1 MALHHALRDLVSRLG
16 PGTIEDADTLL
27 GTLDDYVEDDD
38 ADPAALELLAD
49 AVRHGVLPRLSGLLD
64 NGADPATAVATAGA
78 ALATRRG
85 SDERAARWAAAAL
98 GYAAGRID
106 DQLVGAAHAAWQAG
120 LPTRHGAP
128 LPPPAPSDTAPP
140 PPPAPAPAPTPAP
153 APAPPGPPHPARD
166 PERTGRVRRTAV
178 QESTGIHGDPPR
190 PHRRRAL
197 PALLVAL
204 LVAAAGL
211 AGWLATRDGS
221 PGRDDE
227 SPDAGAPHSRG
238 TDAGADPSDSGNGP
252 SAGSQGSD
260 TGTTSSAGSGGFVA
274 YASRSSGVS
283 RVHVLDL
290 ADGTVRTLTTDGDAA
305 QPSVSEDGRTVAFIL
320 ETGQGKRLAIS
331 RGAGAPLLL
340 DVGRDPADPAIS
352 PDGSAVAYV
361 TRTDHGEDVAIRR
374 LAESTP
380 LVVAGGTADEF
391 DPAWSDDGSYLAYV
405 LTGSSDD
412 SIVLVDAESGTERS
426 RTVTAGHA
434 SSPALSPSG
443 DEVAYVARV
452 QGNAEVVA
460 TEIGADG
467 AGPTNLSQ
475 SADTEIAVV
484 WLADGRLVTSAPG
497 RGLTA
502 ITTGSPEPEVLT
514 SGAGDAL

>member
-16 PGTIEDADTLL
+16 PGTLEDADTLL
-27 GTLDDYVEDDD
+27 GTLDDYVEDGD
-38 ADPAALELLAD
+38 ADPAALDLLAD
-49 AVRHGVLPRLSGLLD
+49 AVRHGVLPRLTGLLD
-64 NGADPATAVATAGA
+64 NGADPVTAVATAGA
-78 ALATRRG
+78 ALAARRG

-106 DQLVGAAHAAWQAG
+106 DPVVGAAHAAWQAG

-128 LPPPAPSDTAPP
+128 LPPPPPSGVTP
-140 PPPAPAPAPTPAP
+140 PAPTPAP
-153 APAPPGPPHPARD
+153 APVPGPPPGPPRPAPD
-166 PERTGRVRRTAV
+166 PERTDRVRRTAV
-178 QESTGIHGDPPR
+178 QESTGSPGDPSG

-197 PALLVAL
+197 PAVLVAL

-221 PGRDDE
+221 PGRDDG
-227 SPDAGAPHSRG
+227 SPDAGAPRSPA
-238 TDAGADPSDSGNGP
+238 TDTGADPSAAENGP
-252 SAGSQGSD
+252 GGEGSD
-260 TGTTSSAGSGGFVA
+260 TSTGTGTTDRAGSGGFVA

-283 RVHVLDL
+283 RVRVLDL
-290 ADGTVRTLTTDGDAA
+290 AGGTVRTLTTAGDAA

-320 ETGQGKRLAIS
+320 ETDQGKRLAVS
-331 RGAGAPLLL
+331 RDEDAPLLL

-361 TRTDHGEDVAIRR
+361 TQTEHGEDVSIRR

-391 DPAWSDDGSYLAYV
+391 DPVWSDDGKHLAYV

-412 SIVLVDAESGTERS
+412 SIILVDADSGAERS
-426 RTVTAGHA
+426 RTVAAGHA

-443 DEVAYVARV
+443 DEVAYVTRV
-452 QGNAEVVA
+452 QGNAEVVVA
-460 TEIGADG
+460 EIGADG
-467 AGPTNLSQ
+467 AGTTNLSQ
-475 SADTEIAVV
+475 SADTELAVV

-497 RGLTA
+497 RGLTT
-502 ITTGSPEPEVLT
+502 ITTESPEPEALT
-514 SGAGDAL
+514 SGAGDSL